1 MVHHAETAGIHLG
14 NSSKEAPM
22 KKALLSVL
30 ILFPLLLC
38 GCGDRAAV
46 SRFEAFSGDL
56 AAREALSYTAQLRA
70 EYPDR
75 SVEFTLAYQ
84 KGAEGEAVT
93 VLAPERIAGIRARL
107 QPGNAAL
114 VYEGLILDLGPLDAY
129 GLTPMSALP
138 RLTDTLASGAVDSHW
153 EEDGLRVYRLILDDH
168 LSATVWFSEAMVPVR
183 AELASD
189 DNVCIFCELSD
200 WS

>member
-1 MVHHAETAGIHLG
+1 
-14 NSSKEAPM
+14 M
-22 KKALLSVL
+22 KKAILSLL
-30 ILFPLLLC
+30 ILLPLLLC

-46 SRFEAFSGDL
+46 RRFEAFSGDL
-56 AAREALSYTAQLRA
+56 AAKETLSYTAKLRA

-84 KGAEGEAVT
+84 KDAEGEEVT
-93 VLAPERIAGIRARL
+93 VLAPERIAGIRARV
-107 QPGNAAL
+107 QPDSSAL

-138 RLTDTLASGAVDSHW
+138 RLTDILLHGAVDSHW

-168 LSATVWFSEAMVPVR
+168 LSATVWFGEGMIPVR

-189 DNVCIFCELSD
+189 DNVCVFCELSD
-200 WS
+200 WSQ

>member
-1 MVHHAETAGIHLG
+1 
-14 NSSKEAPM
+14 M

-30 ILFPLLLC
+30 LLFPLLLC

-46 SRFEAFSGDL
+46 SRYEAFSESLG
-56 AAREALSYTAQLRA
+56 AAEGLSYTAKLRA

-75 SVEFTLAYQ
+75 SVEFSLAYQ
-84 KGAEGEAVT
+84 KNADGEEVT
-93 VLAPERIAGIRARL
+93 ILAPERIAGIRARV
-107 QPGNAAL
+107 QPDSSAL
-114 VYEGLILDLGPLDAY
+114 VYEGLILDVGPLDAY

-138 RLTDTLASGAVDSHW
+138 RLTETLTHGAVDSHW

-168 LSATVWFSEAMVPVR
+168 LSATVWLGEGMVPVR

-200 WS
+200 WSQ

>member
-1 MVHHAETAGIHLG
+1 
-14 NSSKEAPM
+14 M

-38 GCGDRAAV
+38 GCGDRAAL
-46 SRFEAFSGDL
+46 SRFDVFSDDL
-56 AAREALSYTAQLRA
+56 AAKETLSYTTKLRA

-84 KGAEGEAVT
+84 KDAEGEEVA
-93 VLAPERIAGIRARL
+93 VLAPERIAGIRARV
-107 QPGNAAL
+107 QPGSSSL
-114 VYEGLILDLGPLDAY
+114 VYEGLILDVGPLDAY

-138 RLTDTLASGAVDSHW
+138 RLTETLTHGAVDSHW

-168 LSATVWFSEAMVPVR
+168 LSATVWFSEAMIPVR